1 MKAREVLRNE
11 HFNRLAALIRVPFH
25 SSEWRQEHYEVDFW
39 SMIESLDG
47 AIEIDSPEY
56 ILETLTSL
64 LVAITKADSSLS
76 YTPEDFDWIVEV
88 LDDGD
93 REMVFRLFQ
102 AWYAAEDKVITVEE
116 AAEIT
121 GEAASTWRNRANR
134 GEVPGARKMGKT
146 WLLPVSSLRM
156 MGVEV
161 PPIARG
167 TRGKDPDVAL
177 VFDESKFEIVK
188 ELRSQDLDWLESAL
202 LARRNEI
209 MAARLEKRGLQT
221 RTKAELSGHT
231 IYFRYILVYDPAG
244 GAPAEWATLEEAR
257 RLLDTVR
264 ELKPAEAFARWQ
276 PKVTP
281 LEHEPYTRDEA
292 LRDMQAERAEAKRLY
307 EAGELDAEMYQIF
320 HAGARDYLDL
330 VED

>member
-1 MKAREVLRNE
+1 MQARQVLKNK
-11 HFNRLAALIRVPFH
+11 HFNRLAAIIRVPFH
-25 SSEWRQEHYEVDFW
+25 SSEWRQEHYRVDFW

-64 LVAITKADSSLS
+64 LVAITKADSNLS
-76 YTPEDFDWIVEV
+76 YSPEDFDWIVEV
-88 LDDGD
+88 LEDGD

-102 AWYAAEDKVITVEE
+102 AWYAAEDKVVTSEE

-146 WLLPVSSLRM
+146 WLLPVSALRM
-156 MGVEV
+156 MGVA
-161 PPIARG
+161 PIARG

-188 ELRSQDLDWLESAL
+188 DMRSQDLDWLASSL

-221 RTKAELSGHT
+221 RTKAELGEHT
-231 IYFRYILVYDPAG
+231 IYFRYILVYDPTG
-244 GAPAEWATLEEAR
+244 ESPAEWATLEEAR
-257 RLLDTVR
+257 ILLDTVR
-264 ELKPAEAFARWQ
+264 ELEPAEAFARWQ

-281 LEHEPYTRDEA
+281 LEREPYTRDEA

-307 EAGELDAEMYQIF
+307 EAGELDAEMYQLF
-320 HAGARDYLDL
+320 HSGARDYLDL